1 MNELGIFVQNDR
13 VVVSSRDVARVFEK
27 EHGKVI
33 RDIRNLDCS
42 EEFGQSNFGL
52 TSFEDSQGRSQPQY
66 LMTRDGF
73 TFLAMGFTG
82 AKAAQFKEAYIAAFN
97 RMEAE
102 LREKLPPRD
111 YAAALR
117 AYADEV
123 ERRELA
129 EKQRE
134 YAIRTKAEIGER
146 REATAMNTASQAM
159 KRCNKLENE
168 IGNGKTWKRAKG
180 IKWLTEYFAPSQGMW
195 SAIGKRLKKIS
206 TEMGFEVRRVEDSEY
221 GAVNVYHINVIDMFH
236 AKVKADPYMLQKY
249 RKA

>member
-1 MNELGIFVQNDR
+1 
-13 VVVSSRDVARVFEK
+13 
-27 EHGKVI
+27 
-33 RDIRNLDCS
+33 
-42 EEFGQSNFGL
+42 
-52 TSFEDSQGRSQPQY
+52 
-66 LMTRDGF
+66 
-73 TFLAMGFTG
+73 
-82 AKAAQFKEAYIAAFN
+82 
-97 RMEAE
+97 
-102 LREKLPPRD
+102 
-111 YAAALR
+111 
-117 AYADEV
+117 
-123 ERRELA
+123 
-129 EKQRE
+129 
-134 YAIRTKAEIGER
+134 
-146 REATAMNTASQAM
+146 M